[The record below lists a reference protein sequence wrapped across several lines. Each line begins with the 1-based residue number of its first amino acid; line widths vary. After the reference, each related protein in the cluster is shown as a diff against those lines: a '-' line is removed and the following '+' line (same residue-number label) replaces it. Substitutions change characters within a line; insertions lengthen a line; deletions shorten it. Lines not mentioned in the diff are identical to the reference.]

1 MKNYYGFTLIEVVVA
16 IFVFSS
22 GMMAFMAY
30 HARANTMIFET
41 ESSQIAHALGLN
53 LIEEINSMTPARFS
67 ELADNEKNGG
77 LAYGAIYT
85 DAFLKTYFDQGGS
98 FVSGPFDSW
107 GKPLGASASEQ
118 YMFYRFVIIN
128 TYGAMSDKSFPAT
141 SQFNRLRHVEII
153 ISWPKKGHGSRK
165 CDSVSYIN
173 ECNYLSIPLVK
184 FVDVETP

>member
-67 ELADNEKNGG
+67 ELADKRKMEVWRMV
-77 LAYGAIYT
+77 LFIRMP
-85 DAFLKTYFDQGGS
+85 FLKLILTRAAVLFRVLLIHGENLL
-98 FVSGPFDSW
+98 V
-107 GKPLGASASEQ
+107 PLHQSNICFIG
-118 YMFYRFVIIN
+118 
-128 TYGAMSDKSFPAT
+128 
-141 SQFNRLRHVEII
+141 L
-153 ISWPKKGHGSRK
+153 
-165 CDSVSYIN
+165 
-173 ECNYLSIPLVK
+173 LS
-184 FVDVETP
+184 